1 MIELHQTA
9 GHLVVKLAE
18 IAARQTDHR
27 LRGHLIAEDLVVILL
42 VRDLLLT
49 IDLLVQDHQVM
60 RLYRNLVTNLLE
72 LSLQIEIH
80 HLLII
85 NHQVD
90 VIRIIDPQK
99 ISLQAKGQENNS
111 SRASKG

>member
-42 VRDLLLT
+42 VRDLLQT

-72 LSLQIEIH
+72 LSLQIEDH
-80 HLLII
+80 HLII

-90 VIRIIDPQK
+90 AIRIIDPQK